1 MLQVGK
7 NILEEQFG
15 HISFSYEL
23 SELLLQKSLFLPI
36 M

>member
-7 NILEEQFG
+7 NILEQFG
-15 HISFSYEL
+15 HISFSCEL